1 MIFSLIFALS
11 VSAFTDIEYETE
23 FKTFLSDY
31 QKIYEEEELLYRF
44 GIFKKSMD
52 DVLEHNSGNHSYT
65 KGINQFSDLTQIE
78 FEKIYLGFISR
89 PVKKVSIEPVI
100 EEPDAD
106 VDWRGKGALT
116 PIKNQGQC
124 GSCWA
129 FSSTGGVEGA
139 EFISKGSVTS
149 LSEQTL
155 VDCSGS
161 YGNHGC
167 NGGLMDNAFKY
178 IKAKGIA
185 SESSYPYT
193 GRDGSC
199 KSYSSATKI
208 SSYTDVRGGTS
219 GLATAVVKQ
228 PISVAVDARKWS
240 SYHGGTYSCS
250 GSPQLDHGVLLVGS
264 YSSYWI
270 IKNSWGPSWGLSGF
284 MQLSKNS
291 GDCGVTQQP
300 SYPTI

>member
-1 MIFSLIFALS
+1 
-11 VSAFTDIEYETE
+11 
-23 FKTFLSDY
+23 
-31 QKIYEEEELLYRF
+31 
-44 GIFKKSMD
+44 MD

-89 PVKKVSIEPVI
+89 QVKKVSIEPVI

-193 GRDGSC
+193 GRDGNSQ
-199 KSYSSATKI
+199 SLLQLMHENGAHTMEAP
-208 SSYTDVRGGTS
+208 T
-219 GLATAVVKQ
+219 LALVL
-228 PISVAVDARKWS
+228 PNLIMEYFS
-240 SYHGGTYSCS
+240 
-250 GSPQLDHGVLLVGS
+250 LDHIQTTGS
-264 YSSYWI
+264 SRI
-270 IKNSWGPSWGLSGF
+270 HGDHL
-284 MQLSKNS
+284 
-291 GDCGVTQQP
+291 GDCQVLCN
-300 SYPTI
+300 